1 MSQSELARLADLAES
16 DPDALDTY
24 LEQASPKA
32 VEAIRS
38 RAWQVVARPEQ
49 REPDGDWLIWLI
61 LTGRGWGKTRS
72 GAEWTIER
80 AERISRQTSSDV
92 RWALVGRDF
101 SDVRDTMVEGES
113 GILRSLAPSQLHGGS
128 LDSAWNRSLGELR
141 LSCGA
146 RLRAFSSERPSK
158 LRGPQHHGAWIDEP
172 ATLRDAD
179 LGLRHDTTLAN
190 LLLGLRLPPD
200 PRCCITGTPRRVA
213 LILELIDDDAVRVT
227 KGSTYENLSNLAP
240 SYRER
245 IIDRYEGT
253 RLGRQELH
261 AELLDDVGELFQR
274 DWFRI
279 VDEAPPGLI
288 VVRAWDLAATEPS
301 DSNPDP
307 DWTAGALVGLDKA
320 TGIKTVLHIARF
332 RELPGAV
339 EERIVDLASEDA
351 LRIVGIEQEPG
362 SAGKAQVAHYAKRL
376 TGISRVEAIRP
387 TGAKQTRAEVVAADA
402 ERGRVQL
409 LRGDWNLGLLDEL
422 EAFPGA
428 GMHDDQVDALAHAWE
443 LLARR
448 ERRGVRS
455 SSGNRA
461 VAQASIRELSGIRRT

>member
-1 MSQSELARLADLAES
+1 MSQSELSRLAELAES
-16 DPDALDTY
+16 DPAAVDSWLGDAPQTVVD
-24 LEQASPKA
+24 
-32 VEAIRS
+32 AIRD
-38 RAWQVVARPEQ
+38 RAWSVIARPEQ
-49 REPDGDWLIWLI
+49 REPEGDWLIWLI

-80 AERISRQTSSDV
+80 AERLARQTGDEI

-113 GILRSLAPSQLHGGS
+113 GILRSLAPSQLHGNS
-128 LDSAWNRSLGELR
+128 IDDAWNRSLGELR

-146 RLRAFSSERPSK
+146 RLRAFSSERPSR

-179 LGLRHDTTLAN
+179 RGLRHDTTLAN
-190 LLLGLRLPPD
+190 LLLGLRLRPD

-213 LILELIDDDAVRVT
+213 LILELLDDDAVHVT
-227 KGSTYENLSNLAP
+227 SGSTYDNLANLAP

-274 DWFRI
+274 DWFQI
-279 VDEAPPGLI
+279 VDDVPSGL
-288 VVRAWDLAATEPS
+288 VQVRAWDLAATEPTE
-301 DSNPDP
+301 SNPDP
-307 DWTAGALVGLDKA
+307 GWTAGALVGLDRA
-320 TGIKTVLHIARF
+320 TGVKTVLHIARF

-339 EERIVDLASEDA
+339 EERIVELGREDA
-351 LRIVGIEQEPG
+351 LRVVGIEQEPG

-376 TGISRVEAIRP
+376 GGISRVEAIRP
-387 TGAKQTRAEVVAADA
+387 TGAKATRAEVVAADA
-402 ERGRVQL
+402 ERGRVRL
-409 LRGDWNLGLLDEL
+409 LRGDWNLALLDEL

-455 SSGNRA
+455 AAGNRA
-461 VAQASIRELSGIRRT
+461 VTQSTIRELSGTRR